1 MIASRYLD
9 AQEGSDGM
17 PVPEICRTAAIS
29 HDLLQQATGLTRL
42 AADIR
47 LKQLE
52 DNTKLTKVTAHLSLD
67 KEISATS

>member
-1 MIASRYLD
+1 
-9 AQEGSDGM
+9 M
-17 PVPEICRTAAIS
+17 PLPEICRTAGIS
-29 HDLLQQATGLTRL
+29 HDRLQLETGLTRL

-52 DNTKLTKVTAHLSLD
+52 DNTKLAKINAHLSLN